1 VAAVGPDLAKQH
13 QHLVALLDEISAMGA
28 SAIVSACPARE
39 RAALCTRLSHLIN
52 AFQQIMEGVAP

>member
-1 VAAVGPDLAKQH
+1 V
-13 QHLVALLDEISAMGA
+13 LLDEISAMDTAG
-28 SAIVSACPARE
+28 IILACPARE